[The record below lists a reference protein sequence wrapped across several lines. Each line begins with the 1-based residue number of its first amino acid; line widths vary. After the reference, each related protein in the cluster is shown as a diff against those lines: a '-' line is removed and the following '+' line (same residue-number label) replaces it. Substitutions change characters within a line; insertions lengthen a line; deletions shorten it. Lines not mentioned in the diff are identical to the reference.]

1 MRNPLD
7 DLYVDPIVD
16 GVIDEVTIQ
25 EMYDEKAF
33 NLLMEIIQLA
43 RSSKPYKPLLRQL
56 KIALKRSP
64 KAMAYA
70 QTIVQGIGDKK

>member
-1 MRNPLD
+1 MQNRLEQFVNTD
-7 DLYVDPIVD
+7 TVEAVDM
-16 GVIDEVTIQ
+16 IQ
-25 EMYDEKAF
+25 KMYDEKAF
-33 NLLMEIIQLA
+33 NLLMEIIQLGRA
-43 RSSKPYKPLLRQL
+43 DKPYKPLLRQL